1 MAEAKKSSKKR
12 KKKPDIVI
20 DEADVRDTTAGTSA
34 DGDTSSTASGP
45 PSPRGEGKKQRAA
58 KKKSQDEGKVRQ
70 RDERGRFVK
79 GHSME
84 EGAGFEP
91 GNLEAS
97 KYQEKFCAD
106 MLRFFDDVYA
116 EGNYPTFEM
125 FASAIDV
132 TARTLENWAGVYPEF
147 SDAYTACKNK
157 QRGALLEGAMA
168 GRFNATFAKFV
179 AVNCHGMKEKVE
191 GELKGSGG
199 FKICVGYLEE
209 NEEEG

>member
-1 MAEAKKSSKKR
+1 MTEAKKSSKKR
-12 KKKPDIVI
+12 KKKPKDIIIENAECKMQNSEGGPSGTPVPTVNGESA
-20 DEADVRDTTAGTSA
+20 EAT
-34 DGDTSSTASGP
+34 
-45 PSPRGEGKKQRAA
+45 PRGEGK
-58 KKKSQDEGKVRQ
+58 ERQ

-97 KYQEKFCAD
+97 KYQKKFCAD

-125 FASAIDV
+125 FASTIDV
-132 TARTLENWAGVYPEF
+132 TARTLENWAGVYHEF

-191 GELKGSGG
+191 VDDKHSGG
-199 FKICVGYLEE
+199 FKICVDYFGED
-209 NEEEG
+209 EEG